1 LRKDCDLYNANVLVV
16 FHLVGEHKEEGQD
29 DIFKM
34 LETQRNSVKIKH
46 HTILCTCSHVKQKIN
61 ARRKRQECG
70 SENEGK
76 LPVTSVRFCMYLGN
90 YHNLSSTNIE
100 LYVTWMYV
108 SRDEILF
115 IPQT

>member
-1 LRKDCDLYNANVLVV
+1 LYNANVLVV

-61 ARRKRQECG
+61 ARRKGHECG
-70 SENEGK
+70 SKKG
-76 LPVTSVRFCMYLGN
+76 RG
-90 YHNLSSTNIE
+90 LSPPSLKGSNQS
-100 LYVTWMYV
+100 L
-108 SRDEILF
+108 L
-115 IPQT
+115 